1 MTPPKTVCVYCASS
15 SKADKKYLDAA
26 YTLGKILAESKIRC
40 VFGAGKTGLM
50 GALAQGVIDS
60 KGEIVGV
67 IPEFMIAEGWGNED
81 LTHLEITP
89 TMHSRKETMAQLSD
103 AVIAMPGG
111 CGTFEELME
120 IITWK
125 QLGLFS
131 GAIIILNINNYYN
144 PLIDMLNRAV
154 EENFMREE
162 HKTIWQVAT
171 TPEEA
176 IVAIKEATGWRED
189 ARKIAAI

>member
-144 PLIDMLNRAV
+144 PLIEMLNRAV

>member
-50 GALAQGVIDS
+50 GALAQGMIDS
-60 KGEIVGV
+60 KGEIDGV

-144 PLIDMLNRAV
+144 PLIEMLNRAV

>member
-50 GALAQGVIDS
+50 GALAQGMIDS

-144 PLIDMLNRAV
+144 PLIEMLNRAV

>member
-144 PLIDMLNRAV
+144 PLIEMLNRAV

-176 IVAIKEATGWRED
+176 IVAIKEAIGWRED

>member
-50 GALAQGVIDS
+50 GALAQGVIDN

-67 IPEFMIAEGWGNED
+67 IPEFMIEEGWGNED

-103 AVIAMPGG
+103 AVVAMPGG

-131 GAIIILNINNYYN
+131 GTIIILNTNNYYN
-144 PLIDMLNRAV
+144 PLIEMLNRAV

>member
-1 MTPPKTVCVYCASS
+1 MTLPKTVCVYCASS

-144 PLIDMLNRAV
+144 PLIEMLNRAV

>member
-15 SKADKKYLDAA
+15 SKADKKYLNAA

-144 PLIDMLNRAV
+144 PLIEMLNRAV

>member
-1 MTPPKTVCVYCASS
+1 MTPQKTVCVYCASS

-50 GALAQGVIDS
+50 GALAQGVIDN

-67 IPEFMIAEGWGNED
+67 KPEFMIEEGWGNED

-103 AVIAMPGG
+103 AVVAMPGG

-131 GAIIILNINNYYN
+131 GTIIILNTNNYYN
-144 PLIDMLNRAV
+144 PLIEMLNRAV

-162 HKTIWQVAT
+162 HKTIWQIAT

>member
-15 SKADKKYLDAA
+15 SKADKKYLNAA

-103 AVIAMPGG
+103 VVIAMPGG

-144 PLIDMLNRAV
+144 PLIEMLNRAV

>member
-144 PLIDMLNRAV
+144 PLIEMLNRAV

-176 IVAIKEATGWRED
+176 IVAIKEVTGWRED

>member
-50 GALAQGVIDS
+50 GALAQGVIDN

-144 PLIDMLNRAV
+144 PLIEMLNRAV

-176 IVAIKEATGWRED
+176 IVAIKEVTGWRED

>member
-111 CGTFEELME
+111 CGTFEELTE

-144 PLIDMLNRAV
+144 PLIEMLNRAV

>member
-50 GALAQGVIDS
+50 GALAQGVIDN

-67 IPEFMIAEGWGNED
+67 IPEFMIEEGWGNED

-103 AVIAMPGG
+103 AVVAMPGG

-131 GAIIILNINNYYN
+131 GTIIILNTNNYYN
-144 PLIDMLNRAV
+144 PLIEMLNRAV
-154 EENFMREE
+154 EDNFMREE

>member
-40 VFGAGKTGLM
+40 IFGAGKTGLM

-144 PLIDMLNRAV
+144 PLIEMLNRAV

-176 IVAIKEATGWRED
+176 IVAIKEVTGWRED

>member
-50 GALAQGVIDS
+50 GALAQGMIDS

-144 PLIDMLNRAV
+144 PLIEMLNRAV

-176 IVAIKEATGWRED
+176 IAAIKEATGWR
-189 ARKIAAI
+189 KMPVK

>member
-89 TMHSRKETMAQLSD
+89 NMHSRKETMAQLSD

-144 PLIDMLNRAV
+144 PLIEMLNRAV

>member
-1 MTPPKTVCVYCASS
+1 MTPQKTVCVYCASS

-50 GALAQGVIDS
+50 GALAQGVIDN

-67 IPEFMIAEGWGNED
+67 IPEFMIEEGWGNED

-103 AVIAMPGG
+103 AVVAMPGG

-131 GAIIILNINNYYN
+131 GTIIILNTNNYYN
-144 PLIDMLNRAV
+144 PLIEMLNRAV

-162 HKTIWQVAT
+162 HKTIWQIAT

>member
-50 GALAQGVIDS
+50 GALAQGVIDN

-67 IPEFMIAEGWGNED
+67 IPEFMIEEGWGNKD
-81 LTHLEITP
+81 LTHLEITS

-103 AVIAMPGG
+103 AVVAMPGG

-131 GAIIILNINNYYN
+131 GTIIILNTNNYYN
-144 PLIDMLNRAV
+144 PLIEMLNRAV

>member
-50 GALAQGVIDS
+50 GALAQGVIDY
-60 KGEIVGV
+60 KGEITGV

-144 PLIDMLNRAV
+144 PLIEMLNRAV

-176 IVAIKEATGWRED
+176 IVAIKEVTGWRED

>member
-1 MTPPKTVCVYCASS
+1 MAPPKTVCVYCASS

-81 LTHLEITP
+81 LTHLEITS

-144 PLIDMLNRAV
+144 PLIEMLNRAV

>member
-144 PLIDMLNRAV
+144 PLIEMLNRAV

-162 HKTIWQVAT
+162 HKTIWHVAT